1 MAIAVRPGA
10 VRRSRALAIA
20 FAAVIVCG
28 ACGDPEASAQIT
40 GFRQGADPQ
49 QLVLTVMTGLNAVPL
64 GGYALGQDASG
75 VTVEVRV
82 RLKQGTF
89 PAIGVMHEASVN
101 LTEPLGT
108 RTVRDQD
115 GREIPRTSP

>member
-40 GFRQGADPQ
+40 GFRQGARQ
-49 QLVLTVMTGLNAVPL
+49 
-64 GGYALGQDASG
+64 
-75 VTVEVRV
+75 
-82 RLKQGTF
+82 
-89 PAIGVMHEASVN
+89 
-101 LTEPLGT
+101 
-108 RTVRDQD
+108 
-115 GREIPRTSP
+115 RTSAANFVPEYA